1 MTFVLSEDDALKKN
15 LQGMT
20 VNDQRSLND
29 NTPRQ
34 VAVFYGQPD
43 QEIREQSYPYVT
55 IDLLGISRDP
65 DREMRG
71 KTAAE
76 YLKPSAVGD
85 QSGWEMN
92 LPIPVNLDYQI
103 TSYARQ
109 PRHDR
114 ELIAQLATQ
123 KLPFRFGQLSLDDG
137 TLRRLEVMGGISKRD
152 ATEQG
157 KRLFVNAITVR
168 ISSEVPEVIYSEFQ
182 KVQQVD
188 IAPIKTTFT
197 QQILP

>member
-20 VNDQRSLND
+20 VHDQRSIGD

-55 IDLLGISRDP
+55 IDLLGINRDP

-76 YLKPSAVGD
+76 YLTPEGLD
-85 QSGWEMN
+85 DTHGWEQN

-114 ELIAQLATQ
+114 ELLAQLAMQ

-137 TLRRLEVMGGISKRD
+137 TLRRLEVMGTSKRD

-168 ISSEVPEVIYSEFQ
+168 ISSEVPEVIYSDFY
-182 KVQQVD
+182 KVQEID
-188 IAPIKTTFT
+188 LAPIKTTFSK
-197 QQILP
+197 QILP